1 MVYWYHKLWANIF
14 SFLIGI
20 MSQAYNLHV
29 AILNTFYFATASSC
43 QVWNQYDWVGLENYY
58 AREGFKGVLDLY
70 QISQMSHL
78 GWPYSNSFSTD
89 RFWISQEV
97 GRLLE
102 IWPKQAYIP
111 CAFSYYM
118 SDDWFVETI
127 HMGGCTSGHVAKC
140 ELISGFFFY
149 SLFYFNFSPM
159 WAWQV
164 YGSDHVTWSNSL
176 KIGMTQ
182 NWVNRTAKLES
193 TTVYACLIVHIH
205 VYVQYDMLLIRTS
218 VLSWCL

>member
-1 MVYWYHKLWANIF
+1 MT
-14 SFLIGI
+14 
-20 MSQAYNLHV
+20 QAYNLHG
-29 AILNTFYFATASSC
+29 AILNTFYVATASSC

-58 AREGFKGVLDLY
+58 AKEGFKGVLDLY

-78 GWPYSNSFSTD
+78 GWPYSDSFSTD

-97 GRLLE
+97 GPDLLKSDRNRPIYPVPTPITCLMIGLLKPYTWE
-102 IWPKQAYIP
+102 GARQA
-111 CAFSYYM
+111 M
-118 SDDWFVETI
+118 LQNVNWLVD
-127 HMGGCTSGHVAKC
+127 
-140 ELISGFFFY
+140 FFY

-159 WAWQV
+159 WTWQV